1 MIPASADSGHGQGVL
16 VVGAGPVGLVAAC
29 ELARQGARVRLI
41 DLLDEPNRES
51 RAVVVHPRSQEA
63 LAAMGVLAEFE
74 AVACPQTVL
83 EIFAGQSA
91 KERVRIGTDVAS
103 RYQRILNLPQSQ
115 TERLLTRHAA
125 SLGITVERGVRL
137 TALDQTGDGVDATLT
152 SADRTEHL
160 RAGWVVGADGGHSTV
175 RSAVGTALHGV
186 FKGETFVFA
195 DVSAETDLST
205 DTTRMFAH
213 PDGLSGTFP
222 MNGGRTR
229 FLFQVAKPEPGAVPT
244 LEQVQNLVDQRMGG
258 RWKLTK
264 SYWLTYFEVH
274 HGQIPQYRSGRVLLA
289 GDAAHIHSP
298 AGGQGMNTG
307 IQDAVNLAWKLA
319 LVSTGRA
326 HADLLDSYQAE
337 RHPVGATVIRQTN
350 IMTKVMASTGAA
362 AQLRNIGLFLL
373 GHSTALGDAIM
384 SNLAEVTINY
394 RTSPII
400 KDHRRQRSATVHP
413 GDHLSE
419 VAGLTHP
426 DGTPAFL
433 GDLLQHP
440 GHVILLSG
448 QDRATAD
455 ALRANLS
462 DLGTVTPVVADA
474 GGAVRGSIVDAAGE
488 LGRRYGTGGNGMV
501 IVRPDG
507 YIGTIAHPADN
518 DAITAYRATLSL
530 TTGSKASH
538 PWTPPPSAS

>member
-1 MIPASADSGHGQGVL
+1 MNPSEADSGHGPDVL

-29 ELARQGARVRLI
+29 ELARHGARVRLI

-51 RAVVVHPRSQEA
+51 RAVVVHPRTQEA
-63 LAAMGVLAEFE
+63 LAAMGVLTEFE
-74 AVACPQTVL
+74 AVACLQTAL

-91 KERVRIGTDVAS
+91 RERVRIGTGVAS
-103 RYQRILNLPQSQ
+103 RYQRILNLPQSE

-125 SLGITVERGVRL
+125 SLGIFIERGVRL
-137 TALDQTGDGVDATLT
+137 TALDQAGDGVDVGLT
-152 SADRTEHL
+152 TAGGTGHL
-160 RAGWVVGADGGHSTV
+160 RAGWVVGADGGHSTA
-175 RSAVGTALHGV
+175 RSAVGAALHGV

-213 PDGLSGTFP
+213 PDGLAGTFP

-229 FLFQVAKPEPGAVPT
+229 FLFQVAKPGPGAVPT
-244 LEQVQNLVDQRMGG
+244 LGQVQNLVDQRMGG

-326 HADLLDSYQAE
+326 HAALLDSYQAE
-337 RHPVGATVIRQTN
+337 RHPVGAAVIRQTN

-400 KDHRRQRSATVHP
+400 KDRHRQRAAAVHP

-440 GHVILLSG
+440 GHAILLSS
-448 QDRATAD
+448 QDRAAAE
-455 ALRANLS
+455 ALSRHLA
-462 DLGTVTPVVADA
+462 DLGTVTPVVAGT
-474 GGAVRGSIVDAAGE
+474 GGAARGSIVDAAGE
-488 LGRRYGTGGNGMV
+488 FGRRYGTGGNGMV
-501 IVRPDG
+501 VVRPDG
-507 YIGTIAHPADN
+507 YIGMIAHPADH
-518 DAITAYRATLSL
+518 DAITAYRAALSL
-530 TTGSKASH
+530 STG
-538 PWTPPPSAS
+538 

>member
-1 MIPASADSGHGQGVL
+1 MNPSEADSGHGRDVL

-29 ELARQGARVRLI
+29 ELARHGAQVRLI

-74 AVACPQTVL
+74 AVACPQTAL

-91 KERVRIGTDVAS
+91 KERVWIGTGVAS
-103 RYQRILNLPQSQ
+103 RYQRILNLPQSE

-125 SLGITVERGVRL
+125 SLGIFIERGVRL
-137 TALDQTGDGVDATLT
+137 TGLDQAGDGVDVTLT
-152 SADRTEHL
+152 TADGTGHL

-175 RSAVGTALHGV
+175 RSTVGAALHGV

-213 PDGLSGTFP
+213 PDGLAGTFP

-229 FLFQVAKPEPGAVPT
+229 FLFQVARPEPGAVPT
-244 LEQVQNLVDQRMGG
+244 LGQVQNLVDQRMGG
-258 RWKLTK
+258 RWKLTR

-319 LVSTGRA
+319 LVSIGRA
-326 HADLLDSYQAE
+326 RADLLDSYQAE
-337 RHPVGATVIRQTN
+337 RHPVGAAVIRQTN

-384 SNLAEVTINY
+384 SDLAEVTINY

-400 KDHRRQRSATVHP
+400 KDHGRQRSAAVHP

-440 GHVILLSG
+440 GHAVLLDG
-448 QDRATAD
+448 QDRTAAD
-455 ALRANLS
+455 ELS
-462 DLGTVTPVVADA
+462 GHLADLGTVTPVVAGT
-474 GGAVRGSIVDAAGE
+474 GGAARGTIMDAAGE
-488 LGRRYGTGGNGMV
+488 FGRRYGTGGNGMV
-501 IVRPDG
+501 VVRPDG
-507 YIGTIAHPADN
+507 YVGMIAHPADH
-518 DAITAYRATLSL
+518 DAITAYRAALSL
-530 TTGSKASH
+530 STG
-538 PWTPPPSAS
+538 